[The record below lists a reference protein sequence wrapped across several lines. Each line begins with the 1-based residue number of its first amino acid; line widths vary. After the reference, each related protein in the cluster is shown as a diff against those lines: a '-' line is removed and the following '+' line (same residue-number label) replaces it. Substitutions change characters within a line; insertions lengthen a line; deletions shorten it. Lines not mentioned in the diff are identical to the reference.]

1 MEDQE
6 RALKLATEAGHI
18 LLENGAEISR
28 VEAAVCFMFIIMNK
42 IQIIFV
48 LFIVVNKILLFLHGR
63 IIAIWN

>member
-1 MEDQE
+1 
-6 RALKLATEAGHI
+6 
-18 LLENGAEISR
+18 
-28 VEAAVCFMFIIMNK
+28 MFIIMNK